1 MFTGA
6 THFPQFFATLAA
18 GFLTDRFGRRFTIL
32 PAALLIS
39 LGILVFIQSNTFP
52 ELMLSALLLGLG
64 EGLAGPPLI
73 AFFADIAP
81 RGLEGITMGF
91 YRTFGGVGSVVGAL
105 VLGGLADLSGFAW
118 SLGVDAIL
126 LTATAFGMVFIVRET
141 TGRRVGQTNRK
152 EQI

>member
-1 MFTGA
+1 LFELMIVANRQGGRFSVMPLFGEAKGFGAAQLGMFTGA

-91 YRTFGGVGSVVGAL
+91 YRTFGGVGSVVGA
-105 VLGGLADLSGFAW
+105 
-118 SLGVDAIL
+118 
-126 LTATAFGMVFIVRET
+126 
-141 TGRRVGQTNRK
+141 
-152 EQI
+152 